1 MPYSEG
7 AALLWD
13 DDYEKKPA
21 YQATLDAITGYEGPV
36 EEPEEP
42 VEEPE
47 DPVKC
52 KRSKRSKRSR
62 KN

>member
-1 MPYSEG
+1 MCANVFRSEG

-13 DDYEKKPA
+13 ENYQKKPA
-21 YQATLDAITGYEGPV
+21 YQATLDAITSYEPPAEAPV
-36 EEPEEP
+36 EDP
-42 VEEPE
+42 VE

-52 KRSKRSKRSR
+52 KRSR